1 MKKSAHQDATTVART
16 QAALGAMNEVA
27 PSLVEAIVLTDDGFE
42 VARHP
47 ARGTGGATAG
57 AGAADGSFAGMASSM
72 QALSEAVA
80 QELGIGT
87 SQHVMIA
94 APGGHVVQLRIP
106 DRQLVL
112 AALFDTDETL
122 GKALAASRRCA
133 ERIGADLAG
142 L

>member
-1 MKKSAHQDATTVART
+1 MKRAPHRDAATAART
-16 QAALGAMNEVA
+16 QAALGAMNDVA

-42 VARHP
+42 VARHR
-47 ARGTGGATAG
+47 ARDAGGAG
-57 AGAADGSFAGMASSM
+57 GAANGSFAGMASSI
-72 QALSEAVA
+72 QALSEAVGE
-80 QELGIGT
+80 ELGIGT

-106 DRQLVL
+106 GRPLVL

-133 ERIGADLAG
+133 ERIGADLAEP
-142 L
+142 